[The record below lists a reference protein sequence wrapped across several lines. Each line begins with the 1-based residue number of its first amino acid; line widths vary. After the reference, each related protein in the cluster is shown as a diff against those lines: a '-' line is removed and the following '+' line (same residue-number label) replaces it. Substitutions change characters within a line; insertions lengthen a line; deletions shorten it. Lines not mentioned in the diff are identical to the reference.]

1 MAHDLAATRRVRKG
15 ILSGGNGQDTLAVP
29 PASAAPVAPHV
40 AAEASP
46 HTPPDAMPEPTPT
59 TLAPLI
65 GERVV
70 ADVRHEIGN
79 YFHKLYYWADFL
91 AESRSGR
98 APDVTATQMLEGTIR
113 ELEELLQATL
123 EYVRPMA
130 ASPIRMQVRE
140 VIDGIV
146 RQLGNGLAGR
156 AVTPSIDDGLPADRA
171 VLVDPG
177 RLSQLLA
184 ALVRRIESTTEHGRE
199 LVVRV
204 SAERRGAHE
213 VVVVRASGVATGT
226 TNSTLSEVEW
236 ATAENVAR
244 LAGGEL
250 STHDAGG
257 LATIALTLPLRS

>member
-15 ILSGGNGQDTLAVP
+15 LLPGGQGAEARPTSEPVAEPSV
-29 PASAAPVAPHV
+29 PVAPV
-40 AAEASP
+40 
-46 HTPPDAMPEPTPT
+46 
-59 TLAPLI
+59 I

-91 AESRSGR
+91 TESRSGH
-98 APDVTATQMLEGTIR
+98 AGDVTATQMLEETIR
-113 ELEELLQATL
+113 NLEELLQATL

-130 ASPIRMQVRE
+130 ASPIRMHARE
-140 VIDGIV
+140 VVEGVV
-146 RQLGNGLAGR
+146 RQLVSGLGGR
-156 AVTPSIDDGLPADRA
+156 PLASAIDDDVRA
-171 VLVDPG
+171 ERVLLVDPG

-184 ALVRRIESTTEHGRE
+184 ALVRRIETTMDGTRE
-199 LVVRV
+199 LEVRAT
-204 SAERRGAHE
+204 AESRGTAD
-213 VVVVRASGVATGT
+213 VVVVRVTGT
-226 TNSTLSEVEW
+226 PTAVAHTTLGEVQW

-257 LATIALTLPLRS
+257 RATIALTLPLRS

>member
-15 ILSGGNGQDTLAVP
+15 VLSGGNGPDTRAAVP
-29 PASAAPVAPHV
+29 AAPHV
-40 AAEASP
+40 VPEAST
-46 HTPPDAMPEPTPT
+46 HTPPDAAPEPTA

-123 EYVRPMA
+123 EYVRPLA
-130 ASPIRMQVRE
+130 ASPIRMHARE
-140 VIDGIV
+140 VVEGIV
-146 RQLGNGLAGR
+146 RQLGSGLAGR
-156 AVTPSIDDGLPADRA
+156 AVTPSIDGALPGERS

-184 ALVRRIESTTEHGRE
+184 VLVRRIESTTDRGRE
-199 LVVRV
+199 LEVRV
-204 SAERRGAHE
+204 TAERRGALE
-213 VVVVRASGVATGT
+213 VVVVRATGVATGT

-257 LATIALTLPLRS
+257 RATIALTLPLRS

>member
-1 MAHDLAATRRVRKG
+1 MAHDLAATRRARKG
-15 ILSGGNGQDTLAVP
+15 LLSGGNGQDTRV
-29 PASAAPVAPHV
+29 AAHGAPHV
-40 AAEASP
+40 VPEASP
-46 HTPPDAMPEPTPT
+46 HSPPDVTPEPTA
-59 TLAPLI
+59 TLAPVI

-91 AESRSGR
+91 AESRTGS

-113 ELEELLQATL
+113 DLEALLQATL

-130 ASPIRMQVRE
+130 ASPIRMHVRE
-140 VIDGIV
+140 VVDGIV
-146 RQLGNGLAGR
+146 RQLANGLAGR
-156 AVTPSIDDGLPADRA
+156 AVVPWIDDGLPAERA

-184 ALVRRIESTTEHGRE
+184 TLIRRIDATTESGRE
-199 LVVRV
+199 LEVRV
-204 SAERRGAHE
+204 TAERRGALE

-226 TNSTLSEVEW
+226 TNTTLSEVEW

-257 LATIALTLPLRS
+257 LATIALMLPLRS